1 MKKKGFTLIE
11 LLAVIVV
18 LSVIALITV
27 PMIMDVIEKTR
38 KEAFKDSVLGAFT
51 TIEYYLLENDLN
63 EVPEEGIEVK
73 NLELK
78 NNPLKYGMITKNSEG
93 KLEAVNVSDG
103 RYCAQGIMEELNIDK
118 GECDLTVPTCKL
130 EIKGEK
136 GINEWYG
143 SKVTVEMETSEALTG
158 GLQFGIGTE
167 EKYDKSVEKGKKGKA
182 EIEVE
187 EKGKISCY
195 VKNAGNKA
203 GRNEIEVKIDKSAP
217 TEANFSTT
225 TTSNSIKVIASG
237 KDEES
242 DIVRYQFSKDGGT
255 TWTKIQNENVYTFE
269 GLKQQEYE
277 IKVRVYNGTYVESK
291 KENNLNKES
300 ESEKVSPSVITN
312 PTITQ
317 ESQTPSSGEYA
328 QERVM
333 KIIYHNTDITNP
345 MYYFKSTTPVT
356 VSSGVIEGS
365 CGEGEKPSTCNN
377 TPSTT
382 LQANTWYKTN
392 KETVSV
398 TYQTNGEL
406 YAVTSDGLNISSA
419 TTASITNIDREE
431 PKIEVSVEGK
441 EATIKLTDNLAL
453 AGYQVTTEETESSNW
468 ETISG
473 TSVSKTYIAEK
484 AGTYYIHVKD
494 EAGNTSYKD
503 FIIEKRAFGS
513 IVHYIVNN
521 ETYTE
526 TVNLGESV
534 LEPKTFSPS
543 KENAIF
549 KGWSLSITSTD
560 ILSDKVADGNEIT
573 LYAVWQY
580 SDEIVSSTSQSLSDP
595 GWNVSGE
602 YFNKTWYSNIDM
614 SLYSGIRVTIS
625 ANTSVNFRGG
635 HWYISMNCGG
645 ASAQIMH
652 PYCDWGSPQKCYSSS
667 YNSTLTL
674 MFTSNSGMTSLT
686 SSVRN
691 ESSNGRGSIT
701 VSKIELIGRLAVDG
715 NSDES

>member
-1 MKKKGFTLIE
+1 MLSANGGRGNPFLLSKGASDMKKKGFTLIE

-27 PMIMDVIEKTR
+27 PMVMNVIEKTR

-51 TIEYYLLENDLN
+51 TLDYYLLKNDLQDI
-63 EVPEEGIEVK
+63 PEEGIEVK

-78 NNPLKYGMITKNSEG
+78 NNPFKYGIIIKNSEG
-93 KLEAVNVSDG
+93 KLEAVDVSDG
-103 RYCAQGIMEELNIDK
+103 KYCAQGEQAKLEVYK

-187 EKGKISCY
+187 AKGKISCY
-195 VKNAGNKA
+195 VKNAGNKK
-203 GRNEIEVKIDKSAP
+203 GNNEIEVKIDTTEP

-242 DIVRYQFSKDGGT
+242 GIVRYQFSKDGGK
-255 TWTKIQNENVYTFE
+255 TWTKIQESEIYTFE

-291 KENNLNKES
+291 GEDNQNKES
-300 ESEKVSPSVITN
+300 DIQKVSPSVITN
-312 PTITQ
+312 PTIAQ
-317 ESQTPSSGEYA
+317 ESQTPSNGEYA

-333 KIIYHNTDITNP
+333 KITYHHENIINP
-345 MYYFKSTTPVT
+345 EYYLKSSVT
-356 VSSGVIEGS
+356 STVEQGIMIGS
-365 CGEGEKPSTCNN
+365 CGAGN
-377 TPSTT
+377 TPEECNTETTTT

-406 YAVTSDGLNISSA
+406 YAVTSDGLNISGTA
-419 TTASITNIDREE
+419 TASITNIDREN
-431 PKIEVSVEGK
+431 PTVSVSVSGK
-441 EATIKLTDNLAL
+441 TATITFTDNLAL

-473 TSVSKTYIAEK
+473 TSSTKTYTAEK
-484 AGTYYIHVKD
+484 AGTHYVYVKD
-494 EAGNTSYKD
+494 GAGNTNYSQFSVAEKEFEQEVLSNVGVNQNGTFDASVYTKATISGSASINWSKDCHSATSGNACATAKVNFTCGSTVYSYQVASLCFSNSSWNKVTSSSGGNFNTTID
-503 FIIEKRAFGS
+503 LAEHGITCSNA
-513 IVHYIVNN
+513 
-521 ETYTE
+521 
-526 TVNLGESV
+526 TV
-534 LEPKTFSPS
+534 
-543 KENAIF
+543 
-549 KGWSLSITSTD
+549 SLT
-560 ILSDKVADGNEIT
+560 
-573 LYAVWQY
+573 
-580 SDEIVSSTSQSLSDP
+580 
-595 GWNVSGE
+595 
-602 YFNKTWYSNIDM
+602 YSNAGVYC
-614 SLYSGIRVTIS
+614 STGWCNG
-625 ANTSVNFRGG
+625 NTSSWCTGSCSLG
-635 HWYISMNCGG
+635 
-645 ASAQIMH
+645 SA
-652 PYCDWGSPQKCYSSS
+652 K
-667 YNSTLTL
+667 LT
-674 MFTSNSGMTSLT
+674 
-686 SSVRN
+686 VVVK
-691 ESSNGRGSIT
+691 E
-701 VSKIELIGRLAVDG
+701 
-715 NSDES
+715 